1 MNILFVDGWNV
12 HVMEKRF
19 GCKMNY
25 RQLFDVV
32 GSSESN
38 PTLAWYYA
46 GVVTSEPSQ
55 PQQQL
60 LKQVE
65 DIGYH
70 VVRREVR
77 KVTGKYHRGGVDVQ
91 LAIDA
96 VDRCQRL
103 VDSQKSHESICNCKF
118 VLVSGDGMFAPLIE
132 RIGKMGI
139 TTVVA
144 SAEDAGAIRDDDHFT
159 NVELKEKSDV
169 FVNILEN
176 GTLQPKNR
184 AWIAA

>member
-25 RQLFDVV
+25 QRLF
-32 GSSESN
+32 GLIQPSELH
-38 PTLAWYYA
+38 PTLGWYYA

-60 LKQVE
+60 LRQLGNM
-65 DIGYH
+65 GYE
-70 VVRREVR
+70 VVQREVR

-103 VDSQKSHESICNCKF
+103 VDSLSHDAISDCKF
-118 VLVSGDGMFAPLIE
+118 VLVSGNGMFAPLIE

-144 SAEDAGAIRDDDHFT
+144 SAEDVDAIRDDDHFT

-176 GTLQPKNR
+176 GILQSKNR